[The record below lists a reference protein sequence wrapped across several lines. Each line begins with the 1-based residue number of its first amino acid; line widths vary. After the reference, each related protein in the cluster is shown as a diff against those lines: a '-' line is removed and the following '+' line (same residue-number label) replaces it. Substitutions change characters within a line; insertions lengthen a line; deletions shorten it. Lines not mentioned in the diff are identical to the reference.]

1 MTTKSPEDKSGVRPR
16 SPKATMIP
24 EIGQI
29 ALVLALLMALTQ
41 ATLPLVGAANGNRSW
56 MSLAAPA
63 SQAQFIFVVIAFC
76 CLGYSFI
83 TNDFSVLNVATNS
96 NSRLPLHY
104 RLAATWGS
112 HEGSLLLWTLMLALW
127 TVAVSLFSR
136 HLPEQLVARVLSV
149 MGIVSIGF
157 LLFMLLTSN
166 PFARLV
172 PAAADGRDL
181 NPLLQDPAMVAHPP
195 MLYMGYVGF
204 SVAFAFAI
212 AALISGR
219 LDATWARWSR
229 PWTTVA
235 WIFLTC
241 GIALGSFWAY
251 YELGW
256 GGWWF
261 WDPVENASFMPWLV
275 GTALI
280 HSLAVTEKR
289 GGFKSWT
296 VLLAIA
302 AFSLSLLGTFL
313 VRSGVLT
320 SVHAF
325 AVDPARGIF
334 ILIFLALVIG
344 GSLFLYAWRARQVGL
359 GGKFEVVSRES
370 FLLSN
375 NVLLV
380 VAAGSVLLGT
390 LYPLLV
396 EALGGAKLS
405 VGPPYFNSVF
415 VPLMA
420 PAMFLMGIGPVARW
434 KKASLP
440 DLAVRLRWA
449 FLVSVATAL
458 ILPFVL
464 GQWKPLVALGLML
477 ALWIVTTAA
486 LNIWERVRAS
496 TGGQLSIWQK
506 LRMQSRSYY
515 GMQLA
520 HLGVAVFIVGVTLVT
535 GYQSEQDV
543 RMEVG
548 DTVTAGGYTFRFN
561 GVANVMGPNYQAARA
576 EIEVSK
582 GGGVIEKLYPEKRS
596 YLASGNVMT
605 ETAIDTGLFRD
616 LYISLGEPVSG
627 GAWSVRVY
635 FKPFVTWIWG
645 GALLMAMGGGLA
657 LTDRRYAL
665 AARKQREA
673 LDSAA
678 PKATAIAAASA
689 KQEA

>member
-1 MTTKSPEDKSGVRPR
+1 
-16 SPKATMIP
+16 MIP
-24 EIGQI
+24 EIGQF
-29 ALVLALLMALTQ
+29 ALILALLLALTQ
-41 ATLPLVGAANGNRSW
+41 ATLPLLGAARGNRNW
-56 MSLAAPA
+56 IALAAPA
-63 SQAQFIFVVIAFC
+63 GQAQFIFVAIAFC

-96 NSRLPLHY
+96 NSQLPLHY

-112 HEGSLLLWTLMLALW
+112 HEGSLLLWTLMLGLW
-127 TVAVSLFSR
+127 TAAVSLFSR
-136 HLPEQLVARVLSV
+136 HLPDDMVARVLSV
-149 MGIVSIGF
+149 MGIVSVGF
-157 LLFMLLTSN
+157 LLFMLTTSN

-212 AALISGR
+212 SALISGK

-235 WIFLTC
+235 WMFLTC
-241 GIALGSFWAY
+241 GIALGSWWAY

-325 AVDPARGIF
+325 ATDPKRGIF
-334 ILIFLALVIG
+334 ILAFLAFVIG
-344 GSLFLYAWRARQVGL
+344 GSLLLYAWRARHVGL
-359 GGKFEVVSRES
+359 GGKFDVVSRES

-375 NVLLV
+375 NVLLT

-390 LYPLLV
+390 LYPLIV
-396 EALGGAKLS
+396 DALGMGKLS
-405 VGPPYFNSVF
+405 VGPPYFNMVF
-415 VPLMA
+415 AALMA
-420 PAMFLMGIGPVARW
+420 PAMFLMGIGPFARW

-440 DLAVRLRWA
+440 ELAVRLRWA
-449 FLVSVATAL
+449 FLVSLISAVA
-458 ILPFVL
+458 LPFVL
-464 GQWKPLVALGLML
+464 GKWKPLVSLGLLL
-477 ALWIVTTAA
+477 AAWIVTTVFF
-486 LNIWERVRAS
+486 NIWQRVRTTS
-496 TGGQLSIWQK
+496 GQLTVFQK
-506 LRMQSRSYY
+506 LRTQSRSYY
-515 GMQLA
+515 GMQVA
-520 HLGVAVFIVGVTLVT
+520 HLGVAAFIVGVTLVT

-543 RMEVG
+543 RMAVG
-548 DTVTAGGYTFRFN
+548 DKINAGGYEFQFN
-561 GVANVMGPNYQAARA
+561 GVTQVDGPNYRAARA
-576 EIEVSK
+576 DITVTRNGNFVRTMS
-582 GGGVIEKLYPEKRS
+582 PEKRA
-596 YLASGNVMT
+596 YTATGNVMT

-616 LYISLGEPVSG
+616 LYVSLGEPVSN

-635 FKPFVTWIWG
+635 YKPFVDWIWG
-645 GALLMAMGGGLA
+645 GAILMAVGGGLA
-657 LTDRRYAL
+657 LSDRRYAL
-665 AARKQREA
+665 AARKQREMI
-673 LDSAA
+673 
-678 PKATAIAAASA
+678 KAQKEQPVPTFAAASA
-689 KQEA
+689 KVDG

>member
-1 MTTKSPEDKSGVRPR
+1 
-16 SPKATMIP
+16 MIP
-24 EIGQI
+24 EIGQFALII
-29 ALVLALLMALTQ
+29 ALLLALTQ
-41 ATLPLVGAANGNRSW
+41 ATLPLIGASNGNRTW
-56 MSLAAPA
+56 IALAIPA
-63 SQAQFIFVVIAFC
+63 GQAQFLFVATAFG
-76 CLGYSFI
+76 CLAYSFI

-96 NSRLPLHY
+96 NSQLPLHY

-112 HEGSLLLWTLMLALW
+112 HEGSLLLWTLMLSVW

-136 HLPEQLVARVLSV
+136 HLPEEMTARVLSV
-149 MGIVSIGF
+149 MGIVSVGF

-166 PFARLV
+166 PFARLFPV
-172 PAAADGRDL
+172 PPDGRDL

-212 AALISGR
+212 AALIGGR

-235 WIFLTC
+235 WMFLTC

-325 AVDPARGIF
+325 ATDPKRGIF
-334 ILIFLALVIG
+334 ILAFLAIVIG
-344 GSLFLYAWRARQVGL
+344 GSLFLYAWRAKQVGL
-359 GGKFEVVSRES
+359 GGKFDVISRES
-370 FLLSN
+370 LLLAN
-375 NVLLV
+375 NVLLT

-390 LYPLLV
+390 LYPLIV
-396 EALGGAKLS
+396 DALDMGKLS
-405 VGPPYFNSVF
+405 VGPPYFNLVF

-420 PAMFLMGIGPVARW
+420 PAMFLMGVGPIARW

-449 FLVSVATAL
+449 FGISLLMAIV
-458 ILPFVL
+458 LPFVA
-464 GQWKPLVALGLML
+464 GQWKPLVSLGLLL
-477 ALWIVTTAA
+477 AIWIVVTIF
-486 LNIWERVRAS
+486 LNLWERTRVTS
-496 TGGQLSIWQK
+496 GQLTTFQK
-506 LRMQSRSYY
+506 LKNQSRSYY

-520 HLGVAVFIVGVTLVT
+520 HFGVAVFVVGITLVT

-543 RMEVG
+543 RMDPG
-548 DTVTAGGYTFRFN
+548 STVNAGGYEFRFV
-561 GVANVMGPNYQAARA
+561 GATKKVGPNYQADKA
-576 EIEVSK
+576 EIIISRNGEE
-582 GGGVIEKLYPEKRS
+582 IERMYPEKRT
-596 YLASGNVMT
+596 YMSGSVMT
-605 ETAIDTGLFRD
+605 ETAIDNGLFRH
-616 LYISLGEPVSG
+616 LYISLGERINA

-635 FKPFVTWIWG
+635 YKPFVGWIWY
-645 GALLMAMGGGLA
+645 GAVLMALGGGLA
-657 LTDRRYAL
+657 LSDRRYAL
-665 AARKQREA
+665 ARKKELEKRPVGGAEPA
-673 LDSAA
+673 PAVSSA
-678 PKATAIAAASA
+678 SSVV
-689 KQEA
+689 

>member
-1 MTTKSPEDKSGVRPR
+1 
-16 SPKATMIP
+16 MIP
-24 EIGQI
+24 ELGQF
-29 ALVLALLMALTQ
+29 ALILALLLAIIQ
-41 ATLPLVGAANGNRSW
+41 AALPLIGAARGNQSW
-56 MSLAAPA
+56 IAVAAPA
-63 SQAQFIFVVIAFC
+63 GQAQFIFVAIAFC
-76 CLGYSFI
+76 CLAYLFI

-112 HEGSLLLWTLMLALW
+112 HEGSLLLWALMLSLW

-136 HLPEQLVARVLSV
+136 HLPEEMVARVLSV
-149 MGIVSIGF
+149 MGVISVGF

-172 PAAADGRDL
+172 PAAPDGRDL

-235 WIFLTC
+235 WMFLTC
-241 GIALGSFWAY
+241 GIALGSWWAY

-296 VLLAIA
+296 VLLAIS

-325 AVDPARGIF
+325 ATDPKRGIF
-334 ILIFLALVIG
+334 ILIFLAVVIG
-344 GSLFLYAWRARQVGL
+344 GSLLLYAWRAKQVGL
-359 GGKFEVVSRES
+359 GGKFDVVSRES
-370 FLLSN
+370 LLLSN

-390 LYPLLV
+390 LYPLFV
-396 EALGGAKLS
+396 DALGMGKLS

-415 VPLMA
+415 VPLMV
-420 PAMFLMGIGPVARW
+420 PAMFLMGIGPIARW

-440 DLAVRLRWA
+440 ELAVRLRWA
-449 FLVSVATAL
+449 FLASVAAAL
-458 ILPFVL
+458 ALPFVL
-464 GQWKPLVALGLML
+464 GSWKPLVSLGLML
-477 ALWIVTTAA
+477 ALWIVLTAA
-486 LNIWERVRAS
+486 LNLWERVRS
-496 TGGQLSIWQK
+496 TSGQLNVFQK
-506 LRMQSRSYY
+506 LRAQTQKLLR
-515 GMQLA
+515 
-520 HLGVAVFIVGVTLVT
+520 H
-535 GYQSEQDV
+535 
-543 RMEVG
+543 
-548 DTVTAGGYTFRFN
+548 AGGPHR
-561 GVANVMGPNYQAARA
+561 GRCLHRRRDDRHGLSVGAGRA
-576 EIEVSK
+576 H
-582 GGGVIEKLYPEKRS
+582 GHR
-596 YLASGNVMT
+596 
-605 ETAIDTGLFRD
+605 RH
-616 LYISLGEPVSG
+616 GEC
-627 GAWSVRVY
+627 RRLH
-635 FKPFVTWIWG
+635 FPFHW
-645 GALLMAMGGGLA
+645 
-657 LTDRRYAL
+657 RN
-665 AARKQREA
+665 
-673 LDSAA
+673 
-678 PKATAIAAASA
+678 
-689 KQEA
+689 